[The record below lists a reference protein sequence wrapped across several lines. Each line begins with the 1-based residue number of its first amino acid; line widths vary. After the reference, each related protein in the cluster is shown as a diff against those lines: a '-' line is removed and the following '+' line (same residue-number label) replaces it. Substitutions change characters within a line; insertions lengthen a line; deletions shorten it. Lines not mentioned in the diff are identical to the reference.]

1 MNEYNPIDKATYVI
15 ALILIVII
23 YILIAKF
30 IILDLLI
37 PMYHDPGIFVFG
49 AISGVFFEKLKIFAN
64 LPIKKD

>member
-1 MNEYNPIDKATYVI
+1 MNENNPVDIATYVGVFV
-15 ALILIVII
+15 LIIVV

-37 PMYHDPGIFVFG
+37 PMHRDTGIFIFG
-49 AISGVFFEKLKIFAN
+49 AISGIFFEKLKICAN